1 LSLTVWAWL
10 SALLDKH
17 LLGMSPPPLAVIVPA
32 FNEARRLT
40 ENLLTLLQYLQTY
53 RPAAELIVVDDGST
67 DGTARVAEEF
77 FAQRPEVMARVVRF
91 AQNRGKG
98 HAVRAGL
105 LAAQAPIALFSDA
118 DLSTPITELPKV
130 VKPIESENYD
140 IVLGSRA
147 LDRGLIGD
155 RQPWRREQG
164 GKVFNAIVRLTT
176 QLPFSDTQCGFKAFR
191 MESTRPIIKDGRING
206 FGFDVELLFL
216 AQRAGLRMLEVPVR
230 WNHHDGSKVHIV
242 RDSLRMFSEV
252 LSLRTRASR
261 VAPRNNS
268 AAEMSL

>member
-1 LSLTVWAWL
+1 MNPA
-10 SALLDKH
+10 
-17 LLGMSPPPLAVIVPA
+17 LAVVIPA

-40 ENLLTLLQYLQTY
+40 DNLLALLQYLQTY

-77 FAQRPEVMARVVRF
+77 FAQRPEVMARVLRF
-91 AQNRGKG
+91 VANRGKG

-118 DLSTPITELPKV
+118 DLSTPIAELPKIV
-130 VKPIESENYD
+130 EPIEAGKYD
-140 IVLGSRA
+140 VVIGSRA
-147 LDRGLIGD
+147 LDRSLIGH

-176 QLPFSDTQCGFKAFR
+176 GLPFSDTQCGFKAFR
-191 MESTRPIIKDGRING
+191 MEVARPIVEQAQIDG

-216 AQRAGLRMLEVPVR
+216 AQRAGLRVREVPVR
-230 WNHHDGSKVHIV
+230 WDHHEGSKVHIV
-242 RDSLRMFSEV
+242 RDSLRMLAEV
-252 LSLRTRASR
+252 VSLRTRVARR
-261 VAPRNNS
+261 VQRRSSAP
-268 AAEMSL
+268 EMSL

>member
-1 LSLTVWAWL
+1 
-10 SALLDKH
+10 
-17 LLGMSPPPLAVIVPA
+17 MNRPPLAVIVPA
-32 FNEARRLT
+32 FNEAQRLT
-40 ENLLTLLQYLQTY
+40 DNLLTLLGYLQSY
-53 RPAAELIVVDDGST
+53 RPDAELIVVDDGSA
-67 DGTARVAEEF
+67 DGTAQVAAEL
-77 FAQRPEVMARVVRF
+77 FARRPDVAARVVRY
-91 AQNRGKG
+91 AENRGKG

-118 DLSTPITELPKV
+118 DLSTPISELQRIIE
-130 VKPIESENYD
+130 PIESGPYD

-147 LDRGLIGD
+147 LNRSLIGR

-176 QLPFSDTQCGFKAFR
+176 GLPFSDTQCGFKAFR
-191 MESTRPIIKDGRING
+191 METARPIIEQAQIDS

-230 WNHHDGSKVHIV
+230 WDHYEGSKVRII

-252 LSLRTRASR
+252 VRLRTRIARGTQRAVST
-261 VAPRNNS
+261 P
-268 AAEMSL
+268 EMSP